1 MTKKRENVIKGGG
14 FLKKVH
20 SIIKGTQKYFNNNL
34 VNSTYLN
41 DNLYVHSQNLWLHP
55 KSHFEEAKNF
65 LELRIAVQPSQN
77 EPQHHYC
84 GVTRR

>member
-1 MTKKRENVIKGGG
+1 MTNDKERENVIKEGG

-41 DNLYVHSQNLWLHP
+41 DNL
-55 KSHFEEAKNF
+55 
-65 LELRIAVQPSQN
+65 
-77 EPQHHYC
+77 
-84 GVTRR
+84 